1 MVITYRELRL
11 LEIAILR
18 ALNKTGQPILDV
30 REIIWLDVDMMS
42 GIEYEKFP
50 ARIAEV
56 AMWLIDHQMNMQISE
71 EFGQYFVLLP
81 LKKAAKIV
89 HGNALQID

>member
-18 ALNKTGQPILDV
+18 ALNKTGQRILDV

-42 GIEYEKFP
+42 GIEYEEFP

-71 EFGQYFVLLP
+71 EFGQYFVRLP